1 MTAEKAGGLA
11 LPPRAEKPYAR
22 ITNFIKWLIGLALVA
37 YTAIAVIHTEFN
49 PLKLLAGATS
59 AKEILSEI
67 VHPDWSILPSLLRL
81 MNETVEM
88 ALIGTLLAIIISFP
102 LSFLAAK
109 NLMLGTVAGRAVYAV
124 VRLIFNVLRAF
135 EPMLLALLFVLMVG
149 IGPFPGV
156 LALGLHSVGMLG
168 KLFSESIE
176 AIDPGPVEAIQAC
189 GGNRFQ
195 VIWYGVLPQV
205 APTFLAFSI
214 YRWDINIR
222 MSIILGIVGAGGI
235 GYCLLQYLRLLQYS
249 KVSTAFILILIVV
262 TALDSASAWL
272 RTRLGQK

>member
-1 MTAEKAGGLA
+1 MTAEKARGVA
-11 LPPRAEKPYAR
+11 LPARQGKPYAR
-22 ITNFIKWLIGLALVA
+22 AASFAKWLAGLALVV
-37 YTAIAVIHTEFN
+37 YTALAVVHTEFN
-49 PLKLLAGATS
+49 PLKLLTGVTS

-67 VHPDWSILPSLLRL
+67 VHPDWSVLPSLLKL

-88 ALIGTLLAIIISFP
+88 ALIGTLLAILISFP

-109 NLMLGTVAGRAVYAV
+109 NLMLGSVGGRTIYAV
-124 VRLIFNVLRAF
+124 VRLVFNVLRAF

-235 GYCLLQYLRLLQYS
+235 GYCLLQYLSLLQYR